1 MLSQT
6 NLEAPIGD
14 LVTGIQQAYELIMA
28 NGSPSKINSSKDL
41 LVEIT
46 QVIRNCLQFVMKY
59 SETKHFCALVIH
71 NFHRYLIFP

>member
-14 LVTGIQQAYELIMA
+14 LVTGIQQAFELIME
-28 NGSPSKINSSKDL
+28 NGSPLKINSSKDV

-46 QVIRNCLQFVMKY
+46 QVVQDCSQFVMKY
-59 SETKHFCALVIH
+59 SETKHFCALVIP